1 MENPTMQTTN
11 ATRLELP
18 SCRYFPLLQRNDAVT
33 QNEDVRYLQRLL
45 NVSGASLNTD
55 GSFGAKTQQA
65 VISFQQQQK
74 IAADGIVGPKTWN
87 KLGVC
92 TTVF

>member
-1 MENPTMQTTN
+1 MQTTN
-11 ATRLELP
+11 ATRIELP
-18 SCRYFPLLQRNDAVT
+18 SCRYFPLLQRNDSVT
-33 QNEDVRYLQRLL
+33 KNEDVRYLQRLL

-55 GSFGAKTQQA
+55 GSFCPKTQQA
-65 VISFQQQQK
+65 VISFQQQKQ
-74 IAADGIVGPKTWN
+74 IVADGMVGPKTWN

>member
-1 MENPTMQTTN
+1 MQTTN
-11 ATRLELP
+11 ATRIELP

-45 NVSGASLNTD
+45 NTSGFSVTTD

-65 VISFQQQQK
+65 VINFQKQQK
-74 IAADGIVGPKTWN
+74 LAADGIVGAKTWN

-92 TTVF
+92 TTIF

>member
-1 MENPTMQTTN
+1 MQTTN
-11 ATRLELP
+11 AINLELP

-55 GSFGAKTQQA
+55 GAFGAKTQRA
-65 VISFQQQQK
+65 VINFQQEQK
-74 IAADGIVGPKTWN
+74 IAADGIVGQKTWN
-87 KLGVC
+87 KFGVC
-92 TTVF
+92 STVF

>member
-1 MENPTMQTTN
+1 MQTTN
-11 ATRLELP
+11 AIRIELP
-18 SCRYFPLLQRNDAVT
+18 SCRYFPLLKRNDAVT

-45 NVSGASLNTD
+45 NVSGASVNTD

-65 VISFQQQQK
+65 VINFQNQQQ
-74 IAADGIVGPKTWN
+74 IVADGIVGPKTWN
-87 KLGVC
+87 KFGVC

>member
-1 MENPTMQTTN
+1 MQTTN
-11 ATRLELP
+11 ATRIELP
-18 SCRYFPLLQRNDAVT
+18 SCRYFPLLQRKDAT
-33 QNEDVRYLQRLL
+33 IQNEDVRYLQRLL

-55 GSFGAKTQQA
+55 GSFGPKTQQA
-65 VISFQQQQK
+65 LISFQQQKQ